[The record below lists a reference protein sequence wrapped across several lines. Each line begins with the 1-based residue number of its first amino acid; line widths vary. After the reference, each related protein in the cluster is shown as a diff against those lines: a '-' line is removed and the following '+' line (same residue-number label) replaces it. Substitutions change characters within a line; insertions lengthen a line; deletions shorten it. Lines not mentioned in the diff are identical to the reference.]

1 MLGGEG
7 PAFPPQGLASFP
19 RITLLHRVEP
29 QEPKC
34 PHQLGSAAFTL
45 WSPAP
50 SFRGHSGCS
59 SHPTCGLKDSK
70 VPYTGIREHLVSRS
84 ASQSCR
90 GHTASVTDHSLQSTS
105 DPETELGTESSPKAE
120 VLPPEGRAR
129 ELFQKGCQR
138 ARITGHLAQTGH
150 FPTHHTPET
159 HISYSLSSARS
170 QGKSSPLE
178 WEPDVCQDPQEP

>member
-7 PAFPPQGLASFP
+7 PAFPPQCLASCA

-50 SFRGHSGCS
+50 SSTGHSGCS
-59 SHPTCGLKDSK
+59 SHSTCDLKDSK
-70 VPYTGIREHLVSRS
+70 VPYTGIREHLVPRC

-90 GHTASVTDHSLQSTS
+90 GHTASVPDHSLQSTS

-129 ELFQKGCQR
+129 EFFQKGCQR
-138 ARITGHLAQTGH
+138 ARITGH
-150 FPTHHTPET
+150 FPTHHTLET
-159 HISYSLSSARS
+159 HISYSPSSFRS

-178 WEPDVCQDPQEP
+178 WEPAVCQGPQEP